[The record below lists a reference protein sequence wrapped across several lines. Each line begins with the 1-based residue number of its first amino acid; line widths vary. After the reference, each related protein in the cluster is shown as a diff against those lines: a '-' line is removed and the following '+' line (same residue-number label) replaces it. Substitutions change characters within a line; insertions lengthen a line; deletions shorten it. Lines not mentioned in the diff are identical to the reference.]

1 MQTYAQQN
9 DWGFWLDVAADK
21 KIKSATVAMT
31 GEFYTRDKNR
41 DIERVSVGMCGRY
54 PITSHIQGEA
64 GYLFMN
70 YNLLR
75 KREIRNRFF
84 SSLSLQYDL
93 HNLEMSCRERIQ
105 FTRKSD
111 SVPANRNSWY
121 WRNRLKLK
129 YKEKVLGGTPSAT
142 MEMFHPLKK
151 EAENFFDEYR
161 YSLDMSYQLVTNQS
175 IKVYAMWITT
185 RPVHFFAVGLQYD
198 ISL

>member
-1 MQTYAQQN
+1 MRIYAQQK
-9 DWGFWLDVAADK
+9 DWGFWLDMAVEK
-21 KIKSATVAMT
+21 KIKSATVVMT
-31 GEFYTRDKNR
+31 GEFYTKEKNR

-54 PITSHIQGEA
+54 PITPHILGEA

-75 KREIRNRFF
+75 KSEIRNRFF

-93 HNLEMSCRERIQ
+93 LNLEMSCRERIQ

-111 SVPANRNSWY
+111 PATANRNSWY

-129 YKEKVLGGTPSAT
+129 YKEKVLGGIPSAT

-151 EAENFFDEYR
+151 ETGKFFNEYR
-161 YSLDMSYQLVTNQS
+161 YSLDMSYQIVENR
-175 IKVYAMWITT
+175 KVKIYAMWIDTD
-185 RPVHFFAVGLQYD
+185 PIDFFAVGLQYD
-198 ISL
+198 LSL